1 MGLTAFSLILLP
13 LSLMNLANPIRL
25 IQIGIFTGV
34 FEAAAAIIVGS
45 FGVQPA
51 LVPSLLFLTYVCG
64 QYTLGMRYPGEKP
77 VIWATMPLIALLCYA
92 IFSAVTLPSIFAGTV
107 MVWPQKQDFVS
118 SIPLAPSSGNITQSL
133 YLTLNILVVIFGAM
147 FLTQARVSYVL
158 FLKSYL
164 ASGYLVVVLSF
175 WQAANRVAGVPFPSD
190 ILYSNPGW
198 AIVEQSMGSIPR
210 IQGPFTEPA
219 ALAQY
224 LCGVVYSCMW
234 LSSTGCRLMR
244 PGFLLI
250 LSLATILLSTSTTG
264 ILFILVFVP
273 AMLVYGLVVKAR
285 QGDVWPALTTAL
297 VWVGAIVFL
306 ACLVVLMNPEIL
318 TAVDVVYESIV
329 NKQESDSYLERTAIN
344 DDAIKAAFATYGL
357 GVGWGSFRAVQF
369 LPGLLANGGVIG
381 LVTVAWFTMRV
392 VSLTRFTNPRS
403 GSEAGGNS
411 ELRLVI
417 GGFGA
422 ALIAQLI
429 AAMMSGTMITS
440 VSYYLQLA
448 CVIGAA
454 SRARISAREQAR
466 LKAGKP
472 SVVLDSVSA

>member
-13 LSLMNLANPIRL
+13 LSLLNFTNPVQL

-34 FEAAAAIIVGS
+34 FEAAAALVLGS

-51 LVPSLLFLTYVCG
+51 LVPSILFLAYVCG
-64 QYTLGMRYPGEKP
+64 QYTLGMRYPGEKI
-77 VIWATMPLIALLCYA
+77 VIWATTPLIALLCYA
-92 IFSAVTLPSIFAGTV
+92 LFSAVTLPSIFAGTV

-118 SIPLAPSSGNITQSL
+118 SIPLAPSAGNITQSL
-133 YLTLNILVVIFGAM
+133 YLTLNILIVIFGAM
-147 FLTQARVSYVL
+147 FLTQARISFAL

-175 WQAANRVAGVPFPSD
+175 WQAANRLAGVPFPSD
-190 ILYSNPGW
+190 LLYSNPGW

-234 LSSTGCRLMR
+234 LSSNGYRVMR
-244 PGFLLI
+244 PGLLLI
-250 LSLATILLSTSTTG
+250 LSLITTLMSTSTTG
-264 ILFILVFVP
+264 ILFVVVFVP
-273 AMLVYGLVVKAR
+273 AMLMYGLVKKAK
-285 QGDVWPALTTAL
+285 QGNIGPALATAL
-297 VWVGAIVFL
+297 AWVGGIAFLVFM
-306 ACLVVLMNPEIL
+306 VLLINPEL
-318 TAVDVVYESIV
+318 LSAADVIYQSIV
-329 NKQESDSYLERTAIN
+329 NKQESDSYFERTAIN
-344 DDAIKAAFATYGL
+344 EDAIKAAIATYGL

-381 LVTVAWFTMRV
+381 LVTVAWFTLRI
-392 VSLTRFTNPRS
+392 VSLSRFPGSKS
-403 GSEAGGNS
+403 GPAAGGHT
-411 ELRLVI
+411 ERHLVI

-422 ALIAQLI
+422 ALVAQLI

-440 VSYYLQLA
+440 VSYHLQLA

-454 SRARISAREQAR
+454 SSVRISAREQAR
-466 LKAGKP
+466 LREGKP
-472 SVVLDSVSA
+472 SVVLDSFSA